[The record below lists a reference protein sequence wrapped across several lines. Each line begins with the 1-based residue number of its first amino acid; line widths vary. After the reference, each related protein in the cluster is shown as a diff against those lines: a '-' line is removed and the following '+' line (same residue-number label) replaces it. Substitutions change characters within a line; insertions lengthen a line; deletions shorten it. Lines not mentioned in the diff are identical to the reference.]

1 MEYCVNIEVSNGE
14 FLDKISILEIKMKL
28 IANDKQKK
36 NIEKEYY
43 YLLEQMNGLLDSK
56 KIRELYQELKSV
68 NQKLWNIEDAVRF
81 KEKHQTFDDEFID
94 LARNVY
100 KTNDHR
106 SKIKKKINQISESNF
121 TEEKS
126 YESY

>member
-43 YLLEQMNGLLDSK
+43 YLLGQMNGLLDSK